1 MHCFLVF
8 DTVLD
13 GSEAAKH
20 EDFLT
25 LYLPF
30 GLFLLS
36 LFLLF
41 LAFWLF
47 GMFCFNAF
55 ASFIFC
61 FAVAFFYSMF
71 VVMNFWPFVC
81 LFILECIMDGRWSTF
96 VLRCFLLA
104 CFCFALF
111 WLCAV
116 LCCIL
121 NTSISKYSILDA

>member
-36 LFLLF
+36 LFLLY
-41 LAFWLF
+41 LAFWLSGF
-47 GMFCFNAF
+47 SACF
-55 ASFIFC
+55 
-61 FAVAFFYSMF
+61 VSMPLR
-71 VVMNFWPFVC
+71 V
-81 LFILECIMDGRWSTF
+81 LFF
-96 VLRCFLLA
+96 VLLLLFFIA
-104 CFCFALF
+104 CLS
-111 WLCAV
+111 L
-116 LCCIL
+116 
-121 NTSISKYSILDA
+121 